1 MERGTGLQPSYRT
14 IASASEVPIVFPLL
28 AAMVET
34 KTDRYRSVF
43 VLPSTSYFF
52 DLPIELTSVSAP
64 VLPLD
69 PVVLVPEAP
78 DPTLALEPDPSLEL
92 EPPLKPDR
100 PLDAE
105 LPSEPE
111 PPLPD
116 DEPDFDALRLLR
128 QSLNSSENLR

>member
-1 MERGTGLQPSYRT
+1 M
-14 IASASEVPIVFPLL
+14 
-28 AAMVET
+28 
-34 KTDRYRSVF
+34 
-43 VLPSTSYFF
+43 
-52 DLPIELTSVSAP
+52 SVSAP

-69 PVVLVPEAP
+69 AVALVPEP
-78 DPTLALEPDPSLEL
+78 PEPLVPKLPLEPEPSLEL

-111 PPLPD
+111 PPLLA
-116 DEPDFDALRLLR
+116 PDFDALRLLR